1 MKNLPSFKMY
11 SQQWKRGEKVREFWL
26 TFVVVQHSMGLFY
39 LFFTSSFFIFN
50 KTINTAEID
59 IYKKIDLFGEVLEK
73 INKEYVDEIDQSEG
87 MDSAIN
93 GLLQSLDPYSS
104 YMSPEIFEEMQT
116 ETSGEFGGLGIE
128 VSMEA
133 GVVKV
138 ITPIDDTPAS
148 KAGIKAGDYIVKIN
162 DIQVQGKSLSEAV
175 DLMRGPVGSGIEL
188 TVRRRGAKKALTF
201 NVVREVIE
209 VQSVKSELLENNIG
223 YLRLT
228 SFNDNSS
235 QQIKKQIKKLK
246 KNKNLNSYIL
256 DLRNN
261 PGGLLSQA
269 IKISDFFLE
278 NGEIVSTKSRKK
290 SENRKW
296 FAKKGDILDGKTLL
310 VLINY
315 GSASASE
322 IVAGALKDH
331 KRAILVGENSYG
343 KGSVQSIIPLK
354 NKGAIRLTVAKYY
367 LPSGKSISEVGVRP
381 DIEVNEEGDN
391 FRIKTDTDNQL
402 NYAIKLLNG

>member
-1 MKNLPSFKMY
+1 MIKKQLKFLILLSLISF
-11 SQQWKRGEKVREFWL
+11 QGV
-26 TFVVVQHSMGLFY
+26 
-39 LFFTSSFFIFN
+39 SSSEN
-50 KTINTAEID
+50 N
-59 IYKKIDLFGEVLEK
+59 IYNKIDLFGEVLEK
-73 INKEYVDEIDQSEG
+73 INKEYVDEINQSES

-93 GLLQSLDPYSS
+93 GLLQSLDPYSA
-104 YMSPEIFEEMQT
+104 YMSPEIFNEMQT

-128 VSMEA
+128 VSMES

-138 ITPIDDTPAS
+138 ISPIDDTPAS
-148 KAGIKAGDYIVKIN
+148 RAGIKAGDYIVKIN
-162 DIQVQGKSLSEAV
+162 DVQVQGKSLSEAV

-188 TVRRRGAKKALTF
+188 TIRRRGEKKALTF
-201 NVVREVIE
+201 NIVREVI
-209 VQSVKSELLENNIG
+209 QIKSVKADLLEKNIG
-223 YLRLT
+223 YIRLT
-228 SFNDNSS
+228 SFNENSG
-235 QQIKKQIKKLK
+235 KQIKKEINK
-246 KNKNLNSYIL
+246 FEENKNVNAYIL

-269 IKISDFFLE
+269 IKISDFFL
-278 NGEIVSTKSRKK
+278 NDGEIVSTKSRKS

-296 FAKKGDILDGKTLL
+296 FAKKGDLTNGKTIV

-331 KRAILVGENSYG
+331 KRAILLGENSYG

-354 NKGAIRLTVAKYY
+354 NDGAIRLTVAKYY
-367 LPSGKSISEVGVRP
+367 LPSGKSISEVGVSP
-381 DIEVNEEGDN
+381 DIEVDEETDD
-391 FRIKTDTDNQL
+391 FRIKTETDNQL

>member
-1 MKNLPSFKMY
+1 MKK
-11 SQQWKRGEKVREFWL
+11 K
-26 TFVVVQHSMGLFY
+26 
-39 LFFTSSFFIFN
+39 FFI
-50 KTINTAEID
+50 TIFLLSLFSFPLASSSENN
-59 IYKKIDLFGEVLEK
+59 IYEKIDLFGEVLEK
-73 INKEYVDEIDQSEG
+73 INKEYVDEINQSES

-93 GLLQSLDPYSS
+93 GLLQSLDPYSA
-104 YMSPEIFEEMQT
+104 YMSPEIFNEMQT
-116 ETSGEFGGLGIE
+116 ETSGKFGGLGIE
-128 VSMEA
+128 VGMES

-138 ITPIDDTPAS
+138 ISPIDDTPAS

-162 DIQVQGKSLSEAV
+162 EIQVQGKSLSEAV
-175 DLMRGPVGSGIEL
+175 DLMRGPVGSAIEL
-188 TVRRRGAKKALTF
+188 TVRRRGERKALTF
-201 NVVREVIE
+201 KIVREIIQI
-209 VQSVKSELLENNIG
+209 QSVKADLLEKNIG

-228 SFNDNSS
+228 SFNENSDT
-235 QQIKKQIKKLK
+235 QIKKQIKELEE
-246 KNKNLNSYIL
+246 NKNVKAYIL

-269 IKISDFFLE
+269 IKIADFFLD
-278 NGEIVSTKSRKK
+278 NGEIVSTKSRKA

-296 FAKKGDILDGKTLL
+296 FAKKGDLTDGKSLI

-331 KRAILVGENSYG
+331 KRAILLGENSYG

-354 NKGAIRLTVAKYY
+354 NDGAIRLTIAKYY
-367 LPSGKSISEVGVRP
+367 LPSGKSISEVGVSP
-381 DIEVNEEGDN
+381 DIEIEEETEE
-391 FRIKTDTDNQL
+391 FRIKTETDNQL

>member
-1 MKNLPSFKMY
+1 MKKI
-11 SQQWKRGEKVREFWL
+11 Q
-26 TFVVVQHSMGLFY
+26 FY
-39 LFFTSSFFIFN
+39 FLVFLSSFFFSYSVN
-50 KTINTAEID
+50 SAEID

-73 INKEYVDEIDQSEG
+73 INKQYVDEIDQSEG

-104 YMSPEIFEEMQT
+104 YMSPEIFQEMQT

-148 KAGIKAGDYIVKIN
+148 KAGIKAGDYIVKVDN
-162 DIQVQGKSLSEAV
+162 VQVQGKSLSEAV
-175 DLMRGPVGSGIEL
+175 DLMRGLVGTEIEL
-188 TVRRRGAKKALTF
+188 TVRRRGEKKALTF
-201 NVVREVIE
+201 KITREIIE
-209 VQSVKSELLENNIG
+209 IQSVKSDLLENNIG
-223 YLRLT
+223 YIRLT

-235 QQIKKQIKKLK
+235 DQIKEKIKKLK
-246 KNKNLNSYIL
+246 ENENLKAFIL

-261 PGGLLSQA
+261 PGGLLTQA
-269 IKISDFFLE
+269 IKISDFFLD

-296 FAKKGDILDGKTLL
+296 FARKGDITDGKTLV

-331 KRAILVGENSYG
+331 KRAILIGENSYG

-354 NKGAIRLTVAKYY
+354 NKGAIRLTIAKYY

-381 DIEVNEEGDN
+381 DIEVNEEGDD
-391 FRIKTDTDNQL
+391 FKIKTDTDNQL

>member
-1 MKNLPSFKMY
+1 MKKIFEIVIIP
-11 SQQWKRGEKVREFWL
+11 
-26 TFVVVQHSMGLFY
+26 
-39 LFFTSSFFIFN
+39 FFIFIQ
-50 KTINTAEID
+50 TVHSSEIE
-59 IYKKIDLFGEVLEK
+59 IFKKIDLFGEVLEK
-73 INKEYVDEIDQSEG
+73 INKEYVEEIDQSES

-93 GLLQSLDPYSS
+93 GLLQSLDPYSA
-104 YMSPEIFEEMQT
+104 YMSPEVFDEMQT

-128 VSMEA
+128 VSMES

-138 ITPIDDTPAS
+138 ISPIDDTPAS
-148 KAGIKAGDYIVKIN
+148 RAGIKAGDYIVKIE
-162 DIQVQGKSLSEAV
+162 DTQVQGKSLSEAV
-175 DLMRGPVGSGIEL
+175 ELMRGPVGSSIEL
-188 TVRRRGAKKALTF
+188 TIRRRGEKKAMTF
-201 NVVREVIE
+201 NIIREIIE
-209 VQSVKSELLENNIG
+209 IQSVKADLLEDNIG
-223 YLRLT
+223 YIRLT
-228 SFNDNSS
+228 SFNENSS
-235 QQIKKQIKKLK
+235 DQIKDKI
-246 KNKNLNSYIL
+246 KNLENNKDIKAYIL

-269 IKISDFFLE
+269 IRISDFFLD
-278 NGEIVSTKSRKK
+278 NGEIVSTKSRKA

-296 FAKKGDILDGKTLL
+296 FAKKGDLTNGKILM

-331 KRAILVGENSYG
+331 KRAIIIGENSYG

-367 LPSGKSISEVGVRP
+367 LPSGKSISEVGVSP
-381 DIEVNEEGDN
+381 DIEINEEGEE
-391 FRIKTDTDNQL
+391 FKIKSETDNQL

>member
-1 MKNLPSFKMY
+1 MKKIQL
-11 SQQWKRGEKVREFWL
+11 
-26 TFVVVQHSMGLFY
+26 Y
-39 LFFTSSFFIFN
+39 LIIFLSSFVFSSS
-50 KTINTAEID
+50 INSAEID

-73 INKEYVDEIDQSEG
+73 INKEYVDETNQSEG
-87 MDSAIN
+87 MDAAIN

-104 YMSPEIFEEMQT
+104 YMSPEIFKEMQT
-116 ETSGEFGGLGIE
+116 ESSGEFGGLGIE

-148 KAGIKAGDYIVKIN
+148 KSGIKAGDYIVKIN
-162 DIQVQGKSLSEAV
+162 NTQVQGKSLSEAV
-175 DLMRGPVGSGIEL
+175 DLMRGPVGSSIEL
-188 TVRRRGAKKALTF
+188 TIRRRGVKKALTF
-201 NVVREVIE
+201 NITREIIE
-209 VQSVKSELLENNIG
+209 VQSVKSDLLKNNIG
-223 YLRLT
+223 YIRLT

-235 QQIKKQIKKLK
+235 EQISKQIKKLEND
-246 KNKNLNSYIL
+246 NKVKAFIL

-290 SENRKW
+290 LENRKW
-296 FAKKGDILDGKTLL
+296 FAKKGDIIHGKTLL

-331 KRAILVGENSYG
+331 KRAIILGESSYG

-381 DIEVNEEGDN
+381 DIEVNEEGDD
-391 FRIKTDTDNQL
+391 FRIKTKTDNQL

>member
-1 MKNLPSFKMY
+1 MKKIQIFLI
-11 SQQWKRGEKVREFWL
+11 V
-26 TFVVVQHSMGLFY
+26 
-39 LFFTSSFFIFN
+39 FFIFFLISQ
-50 KTINTAEID
+50 TINSTEID

-73 INKEYVDEIDQSEG
+73 INREYVDETNQSDG
-87 MDSAIN
+87 MDAAIN

-104 YMSPEIFEEMQT
+104 YMTPEIFQEMQT

-138 ITPIDDTPAS
+138 ISPIDDTPAS
-148 KAGIKAGDYIVKIN
+148 KVGIKAGDYIVKIN
-162 DIQVQGKSLSEAV
+162 NTQVQGKSLSEAV
-175 DLMRGPVGSGIEL
+175 DLMRGPVGSSIEL
-188 TVRRRGAKKALTF
+188 TVRRRGVKKALTF
-201 NVVREVIE
+201 NITREIIE
-209 VQSVKSELLENNIG
+209 VQSVKSDLLDNNIG
-223 YLRLT
+223 YIRLT

-235 QQIKKQIKKLK
+235 EQIKKKIEKLK
-246 KNKNLNSYIL
+246 KNENLNAFIL

-269 IKISDFFLE
+269 IKIADFFLE

-296 FAKKGDILDGKTLL
+296 FARKGDITDGKTLL

-331 KRAILVGENSYG
+331 KRAIILGESSYG

-381 DIEVNEEGDN
+381 DIEVDEEGDD
-391 FRIKTDTDNQL
+391 FRIKTETDNQL

>member
-1 MKNLPSFKMY
+1 MIKKKIGILLLSCIIFIQETN
-11 SQQWKRGEKVREFWL
+11 
-26 TFVVVQHSMGLFY
+26 
-39 LFFTSSFFIFN
+39 SSEN
-50 KTINTAEID
+50 D

-73 INKEYVDEIDQSEG
+73 INKEYVDEIDQSKS

-104 YMSPEIFEEMQT
+104 YMSPEILNEMQT

-128 VSMEA
+128 VSMES

-138 ITPIDDTPAS
+138 ISPIDDTPAS
-148 KAGIKAGDYIVKIN
+148 RAGIKAGDYIVKIN
-162 DIQVQGKSLSEAV
+162 DNQVQGKSLSEAV

-188 TVRRRGAKKALTF
+188 TVRRRGEKKALTF
-201 NVVREVIE
+201 NIVREIIQ
-209 VQSVKSELLENNIG
+209 VQSVKTDLLEKNIG
-223 YLRLT
+223 YIRLT
-228 SFNDNSS
+228 SFNENSGD
-235 QQIKKQIKKLK
+235 QIKKKIKKLE
-246 KNKNLNSYIL
+246 KNNKVKAYIL

-269 IKISDFFLE
+269 IRITDFFLD
-278 NGEIVSTKSRKK
+278 NGEIVSTKGRKT

-296 FAKKGDILDGKTLL
+296 FAKKGDILNSKTLI

-331 KRAILVGENSYG
+331 KRAILLGENSYG

-354 NKGAIRLTVAKYY
+354 NDGAIRLTVAKYY
-367 LPSGKSISEVGVRP
+367 LPSGKSISEVGVSP
-381 DIEVNEEGDN
+381 DIEVSEESDD
-391 FRIKTDTDNQL
+391 FRIKTETDNQL

>member
-1 MKNLPSFKMY
+1 MKKIQF
-11 SQQWKRGEKVREFWL
+11 FIII
-26 TFVVVQHSMGLFY
+26 
-39 LFFTSSFFIFN
+39 FFTSFLFLQTSN
-50 KTINTAEID
+50 SAELD

-73 INKEYVDEIDQSEG
+73 INKEYVDETNQSEG
-87 MDSAIN
+87 MDAAIN

-104 YMSPEIFEEMQT
+104 YMSPEIFQEMQT

-138 ITPIDDTPAS
+138 ISPIDDTPAS

-162 DIQVQGKSLSEAV
+162 NTQVQGKSLSEAV

-188 TVRRRGAKKALTF
+188 TVRRRGVKKALTF
-201 NVVREVIE
+201 NIIREVIE
-209 VQSVKSELLENNIG
+209 VQSVKSDILENNIG
-223 YLRLT
+223 YIRLT

-235 QQIKKQIKKLK
+235 EQIKKKIEKLK
-246 KNKNLNSYIL
+246 KNKNINAFIL

-296 FAKKGDILDGKTLL
+296 FARKGDITDGKTLL

-331 KRAILVGENSYG
+331 KRAIIIGESSYG

-381 DIEVNEEGDN
+381 DIEVNEEGDD
-391 FRIKTDTDNQL
+391 FRIKTETDNQL

>member
-1 MKNLPSFKMY
+1 MITKK
-11 SQQWKRGEKVREFWL
+11 
-26 TFVVVQHSMGLFY
+26 FY
-39 LFFTSSFFIFN
+39 LTLFIYLFLVQNVISSEN
-50 KTINTAEID
+50 D
-59 IYKKIDLFGEVLEK
+59 IYKKIDVFGEVLEK
-73 INKEYVDEIDQSEG
+73 INKEYVDEINQSES

-104 YMSPEIFEEMQT
+104 YMSPEIFNEMQT

-138 ITPIDDTPAS
+138 ISPIDDTPAS
-148 KAGIKAGDYIVKIN
+148 KAGVKAGDYIVKIN
-162 DIQVQGKSLSEAV
+162 DDQVQGKSLSEAV
-175 DLMRGPVGSGIEL
+175 ELMRGPVGSGIKL
-188 TVRRRGAKKALTF
+188 TVRRRGEKKALTF
-201 NVVREVIE
+201 NIIREVI
-209 VQSVKSELLENNIG
+209 VIKSVKADLLEKSIG
-223 YLRLT
+223 YIRLT
-228 SFNDNSS
+228 SFNENSG
-235 QQIKKQIKKLK
+235 QQIKKEINKLE
-246 KNKNLNSYIL
+246 KNQNVSSYIL

-269 IKISDFFLE
+269 IKISDFFLD
-278 NGEIVSTKSRKK
+278 NGEIVSTKSRKA

-296 FAKKGDILDGKTLL
+296 FANKGDLTNGKTMI

-331 KRAILVGENSYG
+331 KRAILIGENSYG

-354 NKGAIRLTVAKYY
+354 NNGAIRLTVAKYY
-367 LPSGKSISEVGVRP
+367 LPSGNSISEVGVSP
-381 DIEVNEEGDN
+381 DIEIDEKDDD
-391 FRIKTDTDNQL
+391 FKIKTKTDNQL
-402 NYAIKLLNG
+402 NYAIKLIKG

>member
-1 MKNLPSFKMY
+1 MKKFK
-11 SQQWKRGEKVREFWL
+11 
-26 TFVVVQHSMGLFY
+26 LFI
-39 LFFTSSFFIFN
+39 LVFFTFFSFEKMVIS
-50 KTINTAEID
+50 AEID

-73 INKEYVDEIDQSEG
+73 INKEYVDEINQSEG

-104 YMSPEIFEEMQT
+104 YMSPKTFDEMQT

-138 ITPIDDTPAS
+138 ISPIDDTPAS
-148 KAGIKAGDYIVKIN
+148 RAGLKAGDYIVKIN
-162 DIQVQGKSLSEAV
+162 NIQVQGKSLSEAV

-188 TVRRRGAKKALTF
+188 TVRRRGEKKALTF
-201 NVVREVIE
+201 NIVREVIQ
-209 VQSVKSELLENNIG
+209 VQSVKSEVLDENIG

-235 QQIKKQIKKLK
+235 DQIEKQIKKLK
-246 KNKNLNSYIL
+246 KNKKVNAFIL

-269 IKISDFFLE
+269 IKITDFFLE
-278 NGEIVSTKSRKK
+278 NGEIVSTKARKK

-296 FAKKGDILDGKTLL
+296 FAKKGDITDGKTLL

-331 KRAILVGENSYG
+331 KRAIILGENSFG

-354 NKGAIRLTVAKYY
+354 NRGAIRLTVAKYY
-367 LPSGKSISEVGVRP
+367 LPSGKSISEIGVRP
-381 DIEVNEEGDN
+381 DIEVGEEGDN
-391 FRIKTDTDNQL
+391 FRIKTETDNQL
-402 NYAIKLLNG
+402 NYALKLLNG

>member
-1 MKNLPSFKMY
+1 MKKKAILNF
-11 SQQWKRGEKVREFWL
+11 L
-26 TFVVVQHSMGLFY
+26 TFILTLF
-39 LFFTSSFFIFN
+39 LFSQKVISSEN
-50 KTINTAEID
+50 EL
-59 IYKKIDLFGEVLEK
+59 YEKIDVFGEVLEK
-73 INKEYVDEIDQSEG
+73 INKEYVDEINQSDS

-93 GLLQSLDPYSS
+93 GLLQSLDPYSG
-104 YMSPEIFEEMQT
+104 YMSPEIFNEMQT

-128 VSMEA
+128 VTMES

-138 ITPIDDTPAS
+138 ISPIDDTPAS

-162 DIQVQGKSLSEAV
+162 NTQVQGKSLSEAV
-175 DLMRGPVGSGIEL
+175 DLMRGPVGSAIEL
-188 TVRRRGAKKALTF
+188 TIRRRGEKKALTF
-201 NVVREVIE
+201 NVTREII
-209 VQSVKSELLENNIG
+209 QIKSVKADLLEKNIG
-223 YLRLT
+223 YIRLT
-228 SFNDNSS
+228 SFNENSS
-235 QQIKKQIKKLK
+235 RQIKKEINKFE
-246 KNKNLNSYIL
+246 KNKNLKAYIL

-269 IKISDFFLE
+269 IKISDFFLD
-278 NGEIVSTKSRKK
+278 NGEIVSTKSRQQ

-296 FAKKGDILDGKTLL
+296 FAKKGDLTKGKTIL

-331 KRAILVGENSYG
+331 KRAILIGENSYG

-367 LPSGKSISEVGVRP
+367 LPSGKSISEVGVSP
-381 DIEVNEEGDN
+381 DIEIDETSDD
-391 FRIKTDTDNQL
+391 FKIKTETDNQL

>member
-1 MKNLPSFKMY
+1 MKKI
-11 SQQWKRGEKVREFWL
+11 Q
-26 TFVVVQHSMGLFY
+26 FY
-39 LFFTSSFFIFN
+39 LVIFFSFFIFN
-50 KTINTAEID
+50 KTINSAEID

-104 YMSPEIFEEMQT
+104 YMSPETFELMQT

-162 DIQVQGKSLSEAV
+162 NTQVQGKSLSEAV
-175 DLMRGPVGSGIEL
+175 DLMRGLVGSSIEL

-201 NVVREVIE
+201 NIVREIIE
-209 VQSVKSELLENNIG
+209 VQSVKSDLLENNIG
-223 YLRLT
+223 YIRLT

-235 QQIKKQIKKLK
+235 EQIKKKIEKLK
-246 KNKNLNSYIL
+246 KNENVNSFIL

-269 IKISDFFLE
+269 IRISDFFLE

-296 FAKKGDILDGKTLL
+296 FAKKGDITQGKTLI

-331 KRAILVGENSYG
+331 KRAIILGENSYG

-381 DIEVNEEGDN
+381 DIEVTEEGDD